1 MIVQENGK
9 MKKLIT
15 TCLILLIAVPC
26 FGDFA
31 PAKLNDSKTETVVK
45 MPAFQKKPLIQMA
58 ILLDTSGSMSGLID
72 QARTELWTIVNEFIF
87 ARRCGLEPEVQVALY
102 EYGKSTIS
110 SEKGYIRKISDFTT
124 DLDKISEELFA
135 LKTNG
140 GYEYCGWVIKEATS
154 SLNWSHS
161 PDDLKVIFIAG
172 NEPFTQ
178 GPEDYRRSCRAAVS
192 NGIIVNTIHCGS
204 KSAGINGRWKDGA
217 ILADG
222 RFMTINHNRRAVH
235 IEAPQDKQISELGV
249 RLNDTYLAYG
259 SSASSAVARQKQ
271 QDTNAANSSREAVI
285 QRSVTKASANY
296 LNYSWDL
303 VDAIKNKKLQLK
315 DIDEKNLPAQM
326 QKMDQ
331 NQRHKY
337 VAKMAAQRS
346 ELQKKVQQ
354 LNEGRRK
361 YIAEQM
367 KKQSPVNN
375 TLGSAM
381 VRMIREQAGK
391 RNFTFESTAASK
403 TGEKQNEAK

>member
-15 TCLILLIAVPC
+15 TCLIVLIAVPC

-31 PAKLNDSKTETVVK
+31 PAKQNDSKSETVLK
-45 MPAFQKKPLIQMA
+45 IPLIQKKPLIQMA

-102 EYGKSTIS
+102 EYGKSTIP

-154 SLNWSHS
+154 SLKWSDS

-178 GPEDYRRSCRAAVS
+178 GPMDYRQSCRAAVS

-204 KSAGINGRWKDGA
+204 ESAGINGKWKDGA

-235 IEAPQDKQISELGV
+235 IAAPQDKEISELGV

-259 SSASSAVARQKQ
+259 SRASSSAARQMQ

-285 QRSVTKASANY
+285 QRSVAKASVNY
-296 LNYSWDL
+296 QNYSWDI

-331 NQRHKY
+331 KQRQEY
-337 VAKMAAQRS
+337 VAKMTAERS
-346 ELQKKVQQ
+346 ELQEKVQQ

-361 YIAEQM
+361 YLAEQM
-367 KKQSPVNN
+367 KKESHAN
-375 TLGSAM
+375 TLGSAI

-391 RNFTFESTAASK
+391 RNFTFKSAAASK